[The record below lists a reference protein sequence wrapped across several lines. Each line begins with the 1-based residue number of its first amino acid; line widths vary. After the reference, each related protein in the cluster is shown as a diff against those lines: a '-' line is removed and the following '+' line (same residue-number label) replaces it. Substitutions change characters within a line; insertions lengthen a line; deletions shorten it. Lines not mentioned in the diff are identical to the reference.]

1 MDDIKRRIAEQLQ
14 VFDIDLLAAIHRGE
28 VDVAEL
34 ARRELANRGVS
45 PEGKWV
51 GFPEAA
57 RLVGIGAREARR
69 SE

>member
-1 MDDIKRRIAEQLQ
+1 MDDIKQRIAEQLQ

-28 VDVAEL
+28 VDVAAL

-57 RLVGIGAREARR
+57 RLVGVAG
-69 SE
+69 